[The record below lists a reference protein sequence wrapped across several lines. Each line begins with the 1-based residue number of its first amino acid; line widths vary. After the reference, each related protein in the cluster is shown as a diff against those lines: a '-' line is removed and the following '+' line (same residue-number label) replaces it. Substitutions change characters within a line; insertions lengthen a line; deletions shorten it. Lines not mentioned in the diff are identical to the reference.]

1 MPLPWGE
8 LTWFRRIG
16 DPSGPFMNQD
26 EADRTGRYAVGRPDG
41 RNRPS
46 DIPPSRQDCARR
58 WPRLTAAIMA
68 AEGLTFDE
76 ATFAL
81 SMYVQGQSGQF
92 LWKPS
97 RDYIDRGVQKYFGR
111 WPDGFKSQ
119 DLELRRHWRKV
130 AIELR
135 QLVFVRLY
143 PPAK

>member
-1 MPLPWGE
+1 
-8 LTWFRRIG
+8 
-16 DPSGPFMNQD
+16 MNQD
-26 EADRTGRYAVGRPDG
+26 EADCAGRYAVGRPDG

-46 DIPPSRQDCARR
+46 YIPPSKQACARR

-81 SMYVQGQSGQF
+81 AMYVQGQSGLF

-111 WPDGFKSQ
+111 WPDGTKSW
-119 DLELRRHWRKV
+119 DSELRQHWRTV
-130 AIELR
+130 AIEQRLLVR
-135 QLVFVRLY
+135 DILKRIQIAQLNHDRS
-143 PPAK
+143 